1 MTRIKKSFIKI
12 FIPLFLIFFV
22 GCQEHKGEEKENT
35 KIVPIEVKIHT
46 LKKQTYPLW
55 VNFSGKTEAFKN
67 VSITSRVTGEL
78 QKRYFEAGEKVKKDQ
93 LLFKIDDTKYKNIV
107 EQKNATLEKNKASLN
122 LAIANV
128 NRYAPLV
135 KKGLAPKEK
144 LDQLIAEQKQLKA
157 VVNADIAALNQA
169 KLDVDYTKIKAT
181 IDGAIGKPLV
191 DIGNMIN
198 ASNTVL
204 AKIVQ
209 QNPLYVNF
217 NPSSDEVAL
226 IKKYSSQEN
235 SPVEVIQTE
244 NSYNTVKSTG
254 YVDFIDNVTNETTGT
269 IAMRAL
275 IKNNEK
281 LLFPGSFVEIRLF
294 ITDKIEMLAVSPN
307 NLGQNQLGSYV
318 LVVNNKNQIET
329 KQIELSFSNK
339 DLVIVKNGLKEGDRV
354 IVSDIAKLRNGLVVE
369 PIEVENPIKK

>member
-1 MTRIKKSFIKI
+1 MTILKQLLLSISI
-12 FIPLFLIFFV
+12 ISLIVLFS
-22 GCQEHKGEEKENT
+22 GCQESKKEEKPAVNIT
-35 KIVPIEVKIHT
+35 PIKVKVHT
-46 LKKQTYPLW
+46 LKKQTYPIW
-55 VNFSGKTEAFKN
+55 VDFSGKTEAFKN

-78 QKRYFEAGEKVKKDQ
+78 QKRYFEAGQTVKKDQ
-93 LLFKIDDTKYKNIV
+93 LLFKIDDSKYKSIV
-107 EQKNATLEKNKASLN
+107 EQKNATLQKDKASLN

-128 NRYAPLV
+128 NRYEPLV

-157 VVNADIAALNQA
+157 VVDADIAALKQA
-169 KLDVDYTKIKAT
+169 KLDVDYTQIKAT
-181 IDGAIGKPLV
+181 IDGVIGKPLV

-209 QNPLYVNF
+209 SNPLYVNF

-226 IKKYSSQEN
+226 IKRYSSQKD

-244 NSYNTVKSTG
+244 NSYKTVKAKG

-269 IAMRAL
+269 VAMRA
-275 IKNNEK
+275 IINNNEK
-281 LLFPGSFVEIRLF
+281 LLFPGTFVEIRLF
-294 ITDKIEMLAVSPN
+294 ITDKIEIIAVNPN

-318 LVVNNKNQIET
+318 LIVNDKNQIET
-329 KQIELSFSNK
+329 RQVEIKFSNNN
-339 DLVIVKNGLKEGDRV
+339 LVIIESGLKEGDKV
-354 IVSDIAKLRNGLVVE
+354 VVSDITKLRNSLVVE

>member
-1 MTRIKKSFIKI
+1 MTTLKKSILQI
-12 FIPLFLIFFV
+12 SILFLIILFS
-22 GCQEHKGEEKENT
+22 GCEESKTKEKQVVKT
-35 KIVPIEVKIHT
+35 TPLKVEVHT
-46 LKKQTYPLW
+46 LKKQTYPIW
-55 VNFSGKTEAFKN
+55 VEFSGKTEAFKN

-78 QKRYFEAGEKVKKDQ
+78 QKRYFEAGEEVKKDQ
-93 LLFKIDDTKYKNIV
+93 LLFKIDDTKYKSIV
-107 EQKNATLEKNKASLN
+107 EQKKATLEKDKASLN

-135 KKGLAPKEK
+135 EKGLAPKEK

-157 VVNADIAALNQA
+157 VVDADIAALKQA
-169 KLDVDYTKIKAT
+169 KLDVDYTQIKAT
-181 IDGAIGKPLV
+181 IDGIIGKPLV

-209 QNPLYVNF
+209 GNPLYVNF

-226 IKKYSSQEN
+226 IKRYSSQKN

-244 NSYNTVKSTG
+244 NNNNIVKSTG

-269 IAMRAL
+269 IAMRA
-275 IKNNEK
+275 IINNNEK
-281 LLFPGSFVEIRLF
+281 LLFPGTFVEIRLF
-294 ITDKIEMLAVSPN
+294 ITDKIEIIALNPN
-307 NLGQNQLGSYV
+307 NLGQNQIGSYV
-318 LVVNNKNQIET
+318 LIVNDKNQIET
-329 KQIELSFSNK
+329 RQVEIKFSNNN
-339 DLVIVKNGLKEGDRV
+339 LVIIKNGLKEGDKV
-354 IVSDIAKLRNGLVVE
+354 VVSDIAKLRNSLLVE